1 VFGELEMKFGSQRT
15 ASTKEVAAAWAE
27 NNQKRKGAKI
37 DRFEVQ
43 FVPTTEIEGHRQ
55 EHQHKDVG
63 RIQGHARGTRG
74 LFSFEAVQ
82 AGGCYIW
89 SSNH

>member
-1 VFGELEMKFGSQRT
+1 MFGELEMKFGSHRT
-15 ASTKEVAAAWAE
+15 EETKKVAAVWAE
-27 NNQKRKGAKI
+27 KNQKRKGAKI
-37 DRFEVQ
+37 NRFEVQ

-63 RIQGHARGTRG
+63 RIEGHGRGTRG

-82 AGGCYIW
+82 AGGCWIRK
-89 SSNH
+89 